1 MVANRWAE
9 SRRLKLQAGFW
20 LLVTGAL
27 AAAACSS
34 SDGQPAATSATTLAS
49 NAPFTITQKD
59 FSFDPNNIAVAA
71 NTKFEM
77 DVRNNGSVAHT
88 FTITDTG
95 PNPEGLASNLD
106 QVVEPGG
113 RTTIVFTVKNNVTF
127 FCRFHRDRGMEGL
140 LQVTR

>member
-1 MVANRWAE
+1 
-9 SRRLKLQAGFW
+9 LTLQAGLW
-20 LLVTGAL
+20 LLVTAAIG
-27 AAAACSS
+27 AAACSS
-34 SDGQPAATSATTLAS
+34 SDEQSATIPATTLAS

-59 FSFDPNNIAVAA
+59 FSFDPNNISVAA

-88 FTITDTG
+88 FTITDTE

-106 QVVEPGG
+106 QVIQPGG
-113 RTTIVFTVKNNVTF
+113 RTTIVYTVKNDVTF
-127 FCRFHRDRGMEGL
+127 FCRFHRNRGMAGL